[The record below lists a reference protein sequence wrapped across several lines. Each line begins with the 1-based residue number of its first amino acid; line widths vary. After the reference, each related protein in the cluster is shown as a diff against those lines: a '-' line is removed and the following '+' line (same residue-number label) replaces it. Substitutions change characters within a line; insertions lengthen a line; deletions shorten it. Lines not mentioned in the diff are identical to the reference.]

1 MVCWLKVGGTEAG
14 VATAGGT
21 GATSTRLPPGRGEKV
36 ASFANGGRKTTAME
50 AQKAKPHGLEGL
62 LSSMDSPQGVLAG

>member
-1 MVCWLKVGGTEAG
+1 MGGTEVG

-21 GATSTRLPPGRGEKV
+21 GANGTRLPPGRGEKV
-36 ASFANGGRKTTAME
+36 GSFAIAGRKTAAME

-62 LSSMDSPQGVLAG
+62 LSSMDSPHGVLAG